1 MREIKPVT
9 SIDVAKRAG
18 VSQSAVSRTFTP
30 GAAVSEATRHKV
42 LDAAKA
48 LSYRPNAIARTLST
62 NRSRIIGVVLSY
74 LDNQFYP
81 AVVEQL
87 SRALQ
92 GHGFHVMLF
101 FAEAHQGA
109 VSAQGKDVD
118 SALTQLMAYQLD
130 GVVLASTT
138 LSSRLARE
146 CVEAGIPVV
155 MFNRSASG
163 AQANSVTSNN
173 IDGGH
178 IAGLHLIE
186 QGHRRIA
193 YIAGRD
199 DASTNRDRETGLLQA
214 LNDNRLELFRR
225 ANGNFEHAAAAEAT
239 RAIFSG
245 TALPDAV
252 VVASDYMAFAV
263 MDTLRYELG
272 LRVPEDAS
280 VISFDDVPLA
290 AWPAYNLT
298 TVAQSVPA
306 MVSSTVNLLLDQ
318 LTDASVVTRDVSVAC
333 RLVVRG
339 STQVSA
345 TSLEKPG
352 AQRA

>member
-1 MREIKPVT
+1 MREVKPVT

-30 GAAVSEATRHKV
+30 GAAVSDATRRKV

-101 FAEAHQGA
+101 FAESQG
-109 VSAQGKDVD
+109 SGRDFD
-118 SALTQLMAYQLD
+118 DALTQLMTYQLD
-130 GVVLASTT
+130 GIVLASTT

-146 CVEAGIPVV
+146 CVDAGIPVV

-173 IDGGH
+173 IEGGR

-186 QGHRRIA
+186 HGHQRIA

-214 LNDNRLELFRR
+214 LAEHGLTLFRR
-225 ANGNFEHAAAAEAT
+225 ANGNFEHAAAAEAA

-245 TALPDAV
+245 AARPDAV

-263 MDTLRYELG
+263 LDTLRSELS
-272 LRVPEDAS
+272 LRVPHDVS

-298 TVAQSVPA
+298 TVAQSIPL

-318 LTDASVVTRDVSVAC
+318 MTNATVVTRDV
-333 RLVVRG
+333 LVGCQLINRG
-339 STQVSA
+339 TTRA
-345 TSLEKPG
+345 SLIQRPNSG
-352 AQRA
+352 ALEA

>member
-1 MREIKPVT
+1 MREVKPVT

-30 GAAVSEATRHKV
+30 GAAVSDATRRKV

-101 FAEAHQGA
+101 FAESQG
-109 VSAQGKDVD
+109 SGREFDD
-118 SALTQLMAYQLD
+118 ALTQLMTYQLD
-130 GVVLASTT
+130 GIVLASTT

-146 CVEAGIPVV
+146 CVEAGIPVA

-173 IDGGH
+173 IEGGR

-186 QGHRRIA
+186 HGHLRIA

-214 LNDNRLELFRR
+214 LTERGLKLFRR
-225 ANGNFEHAAAAEAT
+225 ANGNFEHTAAAEAT

-245 TALPDAV
+245 ATRPDAV

-263 MDTLRYELG
+263 LDTLRSELA
-272 LRVPEDAS
+272 LRVPHDVS

-290 AWPAYNLT
+290 SWPAYNLT
-298 TVAQSVPA
+298 TVAQSIPL

-318 LTDASVVTRDVSVAC
+318 MSDATVVTRDVLVGC
-333 RLVVRG
+333 RLIVRG
-339 STQVSA
+339 TTRA
-345 TSLEKPG
+345 SL
-352 AQRA
+352 ALMQRPDSGSLQA

>member
-1 MREIKPVT
+1 MREVKPVT
-9 SIDVAKRAG
+9 SIDVAKLAG

-30 GAAVSEATRHKV
+30 GAAVSDSTRRKV

-48 LSYRPNAIARTLST
+48 LKYRPNAIARTLST

-74 LDNQFYP
+74 LDNQLYP

-101 FAEAHQGA
+101 FAESQG
-109 VSAQGKDVD
+109 SGRDFD
-118 SALTQLMAYQLD
+118 DALTQLMTYQLD
-130 GVVLASTT
+130 GIVLASTT

-173 IDGGH
+173 IEGGR
-178 IAGLHLIE
+178 IAGQHLIE
-186 QGHRRIA
+186 HGHQHIA

-214 LNDNRLELFRR
+214 LTEHGLTLFRR
-225 ANGNFEHAAAAEAT
+225 ATGNFEHTVAAEAT

-245 TALPDAV
+245 ATRPDAV

-263 MDTLRYELG
+263 LDTLRFELS
-272 LRVPEDAS
+272 LRVPHDVS

-298 TVAQSVPA
+298 TVAQSIPL

-318 LTDASVVTRDVSVAC
+318 MTNATVVTRDVLVGC
-333 RLVVRG
+333 RLIVRG
-339 STQVSA
+339 TTRA
-345 TSLEKPG
+345 SLMQRPNSG
-352 AQRA
+352 AQPA